1 MMDSYTIF
9 ILLEFA
15 YLVLFFIY
23 EFTNLKLVVV
33 LAYVLAGFK
42 YSISALQTGDMLA
55 YKEVYN
61 SIAKFNAESF
71 YRQEGYTMEESFLNL
86 LYIAKL
92 LHIPLIIF
100 HLLEI
105 VVFLVSVNFL
115 CRAFVPKYQAT
126 KITLLFG
133 FFPVGGELCLYLL
146 RQLLSTTL
154 VFTSMGFLFRDK
166 PIKALCI
173 FSSSLLLHS
182 SAIIYIPLFIAK
194 LIKNNLLKILL
205 LSFIY
210 GIYIYMISNIE
221 LGGQLITSLT
231 GDTSIYYTKYQLNT
245 LEEYAQVETRRGSD
259 IGMLTAIM
267 LFYFVLI
274 GTWKINIIKKSK
286 LWLYYSFTF
295 IFTGFYVILN
305 ELNVSWIAS
314 RINFISD
321 ILLFTS
327 NMFLTI
333 ELFLKYNDKLIF
345 SALATA
351 LFWISVL
358 VVIRGNEVNGI
369 LFRI

>member
-1 MMDSYTIF
+1 MIDSYTLF

-42 YSISALQTGDMLA
+42 YSISALQAGDMLA

-61 SIAKFNAESF
+61 SIGQFNAESF

-100 HLLEI
+100 HFLEI
-105 VVFLVSVNFL
+105 VVFLLSINFL
-115 CRAFVPKYQAT
+115 CQAFVPKYQAT

-133 FFPVGGELCLYLL
+133 FFPVGGELCFYLL
-146 RQLLSTTL
+146 RQLLSTAL

-166 PIKALCI
+166 PIKALCV
-173 FSSSLLLHS
+173 FASSLLFHS
-182 SAIIYIPLFIAK
+182 SAIIYTPLFIAK

-221 LGGQLITSLT
+221 LGGQLLTSLT

-245 LEEYAQVETRRGSD
+245 EYTQVDAQRGSD
-259 IGMLTAIM
+259 IGVITAIM

-274 GTWKINIIKKSK
+274 GIWKINIIKKSK

-295 IFTGFYVILN
+295 IFTGFYIILN

-345 SALATA
+345 SALAIA

-358 VVIRGNEVNGI
+358 VLIRYHELNGI